1 MALAR
6 ISYTAREYESIRQEL
21 IDRIPTITDRWT
33 DFNRSDVGMTLLE
46 LFCGVAD
53 MLCFYLDNQA
63 NEAYLPTARQRQN
76 VIYLTDLVNYR
87 LDRPVAATTTLYF
100 TLPAALSYHVSIPK
114 GARCRASTEK
124 GNADFVTAETVTI
137 PAGATSAQVGGI
149 QGVPIREQ
157 FVTSGEADQ
166 EVVLA
171 NRRVAQDNLE
181 VWIDGEKWSEVR
193 TFYDSAPTDKH
204 YAVVTDALDVTR
216 IILGDGNYGYL
227 PSAGRPIVVRF
238 LETQGADG
246 NIGKYLVNALLDPV
260 YYQGQQVK
268 LSVTNIETASGGAA
282 RESLDHARKQA
293 PAEIATL
300 WRAVTKSDYI
310 ALAEGYAGVAKAQV
324 LDVNDCINLG
334 YYHVCVV
341 IAPDGGG
348 LPSQLLKQQVKA
360 FLDGRKVLTVVV
372 EVKDPVYIPINV
384 NATIYV
390 YRNYNRFLV
399 EDEVRRRIDEY
410 LAFDA
415 VTFGQDIHFSDLVSL
430 IDSTEGVSHVVMANP
445 TSDVILKVG
454 ELPYEGSTTINST
467 YVST

>member
-6 ISYTAREYESIRQEL
+6 IPYTSKDYEAIRQEL

-33 DFNRSDVGMTLLE
+33 DFNQSDLGMTLLE

-53 MLCFYLDNQA
+53 MLAFYLDNQA

-76 VIYLTDLVNYR
+76 VIDLTDLVNYR
-87 LDRPVAATTTLYF
+87 LDRPVTATTTLYF
-100 TLPAALSYHVSIPK
+100 TLPAALPYHVSIPK
-114 GARCRASTEK
+114 GTRCRASTES
-124 GNADFVTAETVTI
+124 GNVDFVTAETLTLA
-137 PAGATSAQVGGI
+137 AGNTSGQVGAV
-149 QGVPIREQ
+149 QGAPVEEQ
-157 FVTSGEADQ
+157 FTTSGEADQ
-166 EVVLA
+166 ALALA
-171 NRRVAQDNLE
+171 NKHVAQDNLE

-193 TFYDSAPTDKH
+193 TFYDSASTDKH
-204 YAVVTDALDVTR
+204 YAVVTDALDNTQV
-216 IILGDGNYGYL
+216 ILGDGNYGHL

-238 LETQGADG
+238 LETKGADG
-246 NIGKYLVNALLDPV
+246 NIGKYLVNTTLDPV
-260 YYQGQQVK
+260 YHEGQQVK
-268 LSVTNIETASGGAA
+268 MSVTNIETASGGAP

-310 ALAEGYAGVAKAQV
+310 ALAEGFPGVAKAQV

-372 EVKDPVYIPINV
+372 DVKDPVYIPINV

-399 EDEVRRRIDEY
+399 EDDVRQLLEEF
-410 LAFDA
+410 LAFDT
-415 VTFGQDIHFSDLVSL
+415 VSFGQDIHFSDLVSL
-430 IDSTEGVSHVVMANP
+430 IDSTEGVSHVVMSNP
-445 TSDVILKVG
+445 TTDVMLGPG
-454 ELPYEGSTTINST
+454 ELPYEGSTVINST